1 MSNELLAV
9 VDEHDCIINHRPR
22 REIHTLSLRHRA
34 VHILVFNDSGQ
45 LLLQKRSLKK
55 DLNKGL
61 WDTSAAGHVDQ
72 GETYAVCAPRELT
85 EELGVSTALTALFKL
100 EPTPALGMEFIQ
112 VYECRH
118 NGPFNLAEEEIDEI
132 RWLNRDEVDKRV
144 DDNDATL
151 TETFRIIWRHYRG
164 YIMQ

>member
-9 VDEHDCIINHRPR
+9 VDEHDCIVTHRPR
-22 REIHTLSLRHRA
+22 REIHALSLRHRA
-34 VHILVFNDSGQ
+34 VHILVFNGSGQ
-45 LLLQKRSLKK
+45 LLLQRRSLKK

-72 GETYAVCAPRELT
+72 GENYDTCAPRELE
-85 EELGVSTALTALFKL
+85 EELGVTAALRALFKL

-118 NGPFNLAEEEIDEI
+118 NGPFVLAEAEIDEC
-132 RWLNRDEVDKRV
+132 RWLNKDEVDRRV
-144 DDNDATL
+144 NDDDATL
-151 TETFRIIWRHYRG
+151 TETFRIIWRHYRAL
-164 YIMQ
+164 

>member
-9 VDEHDCIINHRPR
+9 VDERDRIIDHRPR
-22 REIHTLSLRHRA
+22 GEIHALSLPHRA
-34 VHILVFNDSGQ
+34 VHILVFNDGGQ

-72 GETYAVCAPRELT
+72 GEDYATCAPRELE
-85 EELGVSTALTALFKL
+85 EELGVSAALTALFKL
-100 EPTPALGMEFIQ
+100 EPSPDSGMEFIQ

-118 NGPFNLAEEEIDEI
+118 NGPFVFAVDEIDEI
-132 RWLNRDEVDKRV
+132 CWSARDEVNQRV
-144 DDNDATL
+144 DEDDATL
-151 TETFRIIWRHYRG
+151 TKTFKIIWRHYRAF
-164 YIMQ
+164 